1 MNMKIDSKDE
11 INSYSQAAY
20 SWLMLITNYY
30 KRVNELD
37 LNIDEMMTLNTIS
50 AHWLYKINSK
60 NELGELVF
68 LPDSFCNWSLSVC
81 CKIIISHNNTPIL
94 LSFCYIEAQYEPL
107 N

>member
-37 LNIDEMMTLNTIS
+37 LNIDNRDPEKYFLIS
-50 AHWLYKINSK
+50 SSGILVNSLYDFSFS
-60 NELGELVF
+60 EL
-68 LPDSFCNWSLSVC
+68 
-81 CKIIISHNNTPIL
+81 IL
-94 LSFCYIEAQYEPL
+94 YSQ
-107 N
+107 